1 MLKEREKRY
10 KIRVWRSSFLVG
22 WCKSIQQKKNKIICG
37 KEEERVERV
46 EVVDRVLADQ
56 PKNARNTS

>member
-1 MLKEREKRY
+1 M
-10 KIRVWRSSFLVG
+10 WRSSFFVG
-22 WCKSIQQKKNKIICG
+22 WCRSIQQKKNNIICG